1 MKVTATVAV
10 KYCSTEA
17 FPQEW
22 KGSNAEVQSTPTSS
36 HSGMD
41 RHAEEG
47 DQCGLHATC
56 LASSLSSCG
65 AQAPWECPF
74 CDHRNVGGAV
84 FMWETLP
91 WKAKNKMPGGSPT
104 DRSPYWW
111 EAHLV
116 GFLAP
121 EGTQHYLWYPL
132 LRMAVSSRSP
142 AVPHRWVLTGAIT
155 SPQLW
160 AGSGVCLTT
169 IFPRIQH
176 TNIAGDWLKLTSIWS
191 TWAKQL
197 RKFLICL
204 HYCFNFSLSR

>member
-1 MKVTATVAV
+1 MLRCKVPPPAPTLVWTGMQRKEISVAFMPPAWPHPYQAV
-10 KYCSTEA
+10 EHKPHGNVLSVT
-17 FPQEW
+17 
-22 KGSNAEVQSTPTSS
+22 T
-36 HSGMD
+36 GMW
-41 RHAEEG
+41 G
-47 DQCGLHATC
+47 GLF
-56 LASSLSSCG
+56 SC
-65 AQAPWECPF
+65 EKK
-74 CDHRNVGGAV
+74 
-84 FMWETLP
+84 P